1 MRLLPPPRTAAALV
15 AAGFRRWATYRQ
27 AALAGA
33 FTNTVFGVVKVSILL
48 GVAAAAGGSVA
59 GYDRLELSTYTWLSQ
74 GLIAIV
80 HVFGWTEVAERVRT
94 GDIAIDLARP
104 LDLQVGWLLQD
115 LGRAAYATG
124 VRFVV
129 PLAVGA
135 LFFGLRVPE
144 SVWTLPL
151 FALSTVLA
159 VIVSFGCRLLVNL
172 CAFWL
177 LDVRGLITFYV
188 LTSTLLM
195 GMLVPVPLFPDWLRL
210 LAYSTPFPA
219 IVQAPVDVAS
229 ERLPGLATLGLVATQ
244 LGWAVLVLAVGRIVL
259 ARATRRLVVQGG

>member
-33 FTNTVFGVVKVSILL
+33 FTNTVFGVVKVSVLL

-74 GLIAIV
+74 GLIGVV
-80 HVFGWTEVAERVRT
+80 HVFAWYEVAERVRT

-104 LDLQVGWLLQD
+104 LDLQVAWLLQD

-135 LFFGLRVPE
+135 LFFGLRVPR
-144 SVWTLPL
+144 SAWTIPL
-151 FALSTVLA
+151 FILSTVLA
-159 VIVSFGCRLLVNL
+159 VVVSFGCRLLVNL

-177 LDVRGLITFYV
+177 LDVRGLVTFYV

-195 GMLVPVPLFPDWLRL
+195 GMLLPVPLFPTWLRV
-210 LAYSTPFPA
+210 LAYATPFPA
-219 IVQAPVDVAS
+219 IVQAPVDVAT
-229 ERLPGLATLGLVATQ
+229 ERLSGFAALGLVASQ
-244 LGWAVLVLAVGRIVL
+244 LGWAVLVLVLGRVVL